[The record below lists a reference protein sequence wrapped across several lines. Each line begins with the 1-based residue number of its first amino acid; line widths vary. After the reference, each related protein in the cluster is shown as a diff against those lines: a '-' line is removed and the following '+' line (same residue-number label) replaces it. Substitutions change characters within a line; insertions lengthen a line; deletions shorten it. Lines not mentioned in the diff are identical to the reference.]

1 MAKTH
6 LGRCECCGY
15 EVYIEDF
22 AGHDKP
28 RKFAKVPGRGD
39 VLHARIVMEKKL
51 GRELDGYNEAVHHI
65 NGDCL
70 DDRPE
75 NLKVVT
81 RRQHAIE
88 GQNTYIDPPVEDELS
103 TRQAATILGISPNAI
118 LQAVHRKKIPAIR
131 RKTVHNGDQWFI
143 KRDDLALYCMA
154 ISMLNI
160 LQQKAKMQP
169 VEEGVPL

>member
-28 RKFAKVPGRGD
+28 RNSPGSRAWRCTSRSNSDG
-39 VLHARIVMEKKL
+39 EET

-75 NLKVVT
+75 T
-81 RRQHAIE
+81 
-88 GQNTYIDPPVEDELS
+88 
-103 TRQAATILGISPNAI
+103 
-118 LQAVHRKKIPAIR
+118 
-131 RKTVHNGDQWFI
+131 
-143 KRDDLALYCMA
+143 
-154 ISMLNI
+154 
-160 LQQKAKMQP
+160 
-169 VEEGVPL
+169 

>member
-6 LGRCECCGY
+6 LGKCDCCGY
-15 EVYIEDF
+15 EVYIEVF

-51 GRELDGYNEAVHHI
+51 GRELDGFNKAVHHI

-75 NLKVVT
+75 NLKVVNNETQNLRFQQPFGHT
-81 RRQHAIE
+81 RPLTLKPAFWIF
-88 GQNTYIDPPVEDELS
+88 S
-103 TRQAATILGISPNAI
+103 T
-118 LQAVHRKKIPAIR
+118 
-131 RKTVHNGDQWFI
+131 
-143 KRDDLALYCMA
+143 
-154 ISMLNI
+154 
-160 LQQKAKMQP
+160 
-169 VEEGVPL
+169 

>member
-6 LGRCECCGY
+6 LGRCDCCGY

-39 VLHARIVMEKKL
+39 VLHTRIVMEKKL

-70 DDRPE
+70 DDCTGPRLFG
-75 NLKVVT
+75 LK
-81 RRQHAIE
+81 RLILPDLHYFLKILRKICLAS
-88 GQNTYIDPPVEDELS
+88 YIPVF
-103 TRQAATILGISPNAI
+103 QG
-118 LQAVHRKKIPAIR
+118 
-131 RKTVHNGDQWFI
+131 G
-143 KRDDLALYCMA
+143 
-154 ISMLNI
+154 
-160 LQQKAKMQP
+160 
-169 VEEGVPL
+169 PLC